1 MRQVRQQERGR
12 EAALERKTGHAG
24 ELAGPLDLGDVI
36 ARWEVTLIG
45 KKGHRYGTVEA
56 RDEREATAKAA
67 EEFQIPPELR
77 FKIAVTK
84 LADKK

>member
-1 MRQVRQQERGR
+1 M
-12 EAALERKTGHAG
+12 
-24 ELAGPLDLGDVI
+24 

-45 KKGHRYGTVEA
+45 KKGHRYGVVEA

-84 LADKK
+84 ACRKEMSPGPASLIIL